1 MTWAELRIKCKR
13 QSDYII
19 TMFVTNELSLILT
32 WILIKTRLTPNQVTV
47 ASIICGF
54 GCALCYAFGKFLIG
68 SILLFFSHV
77 LDCTDGNL
85 ARAKSNFSTTG
96 KYLDMFGDR
105 ICEACLLAGVAV
117 YFHSSETTDYWVI
130 LSLANAILLLLYYY
144 SVDISLALG
153 LSKPVQ
159 RLSKMKYKGVQL
171 KWGLLEPFL
180 YGFIVLAPL
189 DLLPLQ
195 LVIIGVLTLAGLAY
209 QAGKLIYAAKNQPG

>member
-1 MTWAELRIKCKR
+1 MTWAELRTKCKR

-32 WILIKTRLTPNQVTV
+32 WVLIKTRLTPNQVTV

-54 GCALCYAFGKFLIG
+54 GGALCYAFGKFLIG
-68 SILLFFSHV
+68 SILLFLSHV

-85 ARAKSNFSTTG
+85 ARAKSSFSTTG

-117 YFHSSETTDYWVI
+117 YFHSAETTDYWVI

-189 DLLPLQ
+189 GLLPLQ
-195 LVIIGVLTLAGLAY
+195 LVIIGVLTIAGLTY
-209 QAGKLIYAAKNQPG
+209 QAGKLFYAAKNQPG